1 MILIPIS
8 LLAFAAGVYLLVY
21 IKQAGL
27 GGLYKY
33 LAWLVVLLSLLFIVC
48 TVVRGARHHGCCQTQ
63 SQCKMNGHEGR
74 EACPYMKGGDCKME
88 GGHGE
93 CTKGAEGCSKDKG
106 GEDGKACC
114 KKGAEEAKAPC
125 CKKDG
130 EEGKAACCT
139 KGAEGA
145 KPACCTKGTKTAADS
160 TAKK

>member
-1 MILIPIS
+1 MLIPFT
-8 LLAFAAGVYLLVY
+8 LLALAAGVYLLVY
-21 IKQAGL
+21 IKQAGF

-48 TVVRGARHHGCCQTQ
+48 TVVRSARHHGCCQ
-63 SQCKMNGHEGR
+63 SESHCKMSAHQGGD
-74 EACPYMKGGDCKME
+74 ACPYMKGGDCKME

-93 CTKGAEGCSKDKG
+93 CTKGAESCSKEKG
-106 GEDGKACC
+106 CEEGKACC
-114 KKGAEEAKAPC
+114 KKGAEDGKAPC

-139 KGAEGA
+139 KGAESA
-145 KPACCTKGTKTAADS
+145 KPACCAKGGAKVAADS

>member
-1 MILIPIS
+1 MILIPIT
-8 LLAFAAGVYLLVY
+8 LLALAAGVYLLVY

-33 LAWLVVLLSLLFIVC
+33 MAWLVVVLSLLFIVC
-48 TVVRGARHHGCCQTQ
+48 TVVREARYQRCCHAQ
-63 SQCKMNGHEGR
+63 SQCRMGSHEGS

-93 CTKGAEGCSKDKG
+93 CTKGAEGCSKDG
-106 GEDGKACC
+106 GEGKACC
-114 KKGAEEAKAPC
+114 KKGAEEGKAPC

-139 KGAEGA
+139 KGADAA
-145 KPACCTKGTKTAADS
+145 KPACCAKGGTKAAADS